1 VPGVLFLPDLGYN
14 QRIWADP
21 AAGFGPDP
29 VADPGHTVVVAA
41 GQAALDRDFDPISD
55 LRAGAAYRRAALKNL
70 LRRFYLETTDSGV
83 QTRAVHY
90 AVP

>member
-1 VPGVLFLPDLGYN
+1 MPGVLFLPDLGYN

-41 GQAALDRDFDPISD
+41 GQAA
-55 LRAGAAYRRAALKNL
+55 G
-70 LRRFYLETTDSGV
+70 
-83 QTRAVHY
+83 RAVH
-90 AVP
+90 AALAA